1 MNKIYLLYFFVL
13 LFIFNIYINNKKET
27 FSNLTNNN
35 FTNNNFTNN
44 NFNLVKNELFNNK
57 IIKIPEIILMSF
69 EKISFLELVSK
80 YKITYLQYY
89 KNNLNADKY
98 ITTTVDTF
106 MKKTNDV
113 NNRYQIKQTF
123 DNNDLSKYIL
133 KYGYEPIVNHFKL
146 TNTKPG
152 DIRISKNRWSFGYH
166 YDCINIILV
175 QLIGTRIVYT
185 KKNKTSTSHKKYKL
199 NPGSMLYIPMKLYHK
214 VNVLSD
220 LNLNFTIMIKY
231 NTKKMYDCNLQFNED
246 FNIQS
251 NKCKYNNCI

>member
-1 MNKIYLLYFFVL
+1 MNKVYLVYFLIIISIFYLY
-13 LFIFNIYINNKKET
+13 ISSTKET
-27 FSNLTNNN
+27 FSNLNS
-35 FTNNNFTNN
+35 
-44 NFNLVKNELFNNK
+44 NFNDNSIKQKLFSQN
-57 IIKIPEIILMSF
+57 IIKLPETILMNF
-69 EKISFLELVSK
+69 EQIKFLELVSK

-89 KNNLNADKY
+89 KHSLNAEKY
-98 ITTTVDTF
+98 ITTTVDNF

-113 NNRYQIKQTF
+113 NHRYQIKQTF

-133 KYGYEPIVNHFKL
+133 KYGYEPIINHFKL

-152 DIRISKNRWSFGYH
+152 DIRLSKNKWSFGYH

-185 KKNKTSTSHKKYKL
+185 KKNKNSVSHKKYKL
-199 NPGSMLYIPMKLYHK
+199 TPGSMLYIPMKLYHK

-220 LNLNFTIMIKY
+220 LNLNFTIMIKD
-231 NTKKMYDCNLQFNED
+231 NTKKMYDCNIQFNKD
-246 FNIQS
+246 FITQS